1 MHAIAGPFPMFDS
14 VRFARW
20 ARLLPSW
27 SLRGS
32 QHLLPW
38 ERFLERENVW
48 RQVYGHGMS
57 FGIFCLESWLAFTF
71 QDIMYCHLVTLY
83 VVSSS
88 WWQAVWRINSTRPT
102 WLFREFSA
110 PLYGNPHDHCKC
122 PHIFD
127 QTPYIFLAIDHF
139 NNVIREAVDKS
150 EVETSLGPA
159 PDTCLA
165 RVHLIASPDLMKAFP
180 ACLYISLILLLA
192 ALYFPWTYFQRE

>member
-1 MHAIAGPFPMFDS
+1 MRLQVLSQCLTQYVLVP
-14 VRFARW
+14 RW
-20 ARLLPSW
+20 ARLLSSW

-48 RQVYGHGMS
+48 RQVYGRGMS

-71 QDIMYCHLVTLY
+71 QDIIYCHLVTLY

-88 WWQAVWRINSTRPT
+88 WWQAVWRINSTRPA

-159 PDTCLA
+159 HVWHVYTSSRLMTLWRPSLHVFTF
-165 RVHLIASPDLMKAFP
+165 HLFF
-180 ACLYISLILLLA
+180 C
-192 ALYFPWTYFQRE
+192 